1 MQKVELK
8 EVGLDIGLAFAKHFY
23 KTDYLHYGYWPEGLS
38 VEPANVFEAQEN
50 YANLLLKHI
59 PEGVS
64 SVLDVGCGSGK
75 FSEKLLEAGYT
86 VDCVS
91 PSPNLTKHVRERLG
105 DRAEIFECRY
115 EDVKTKKRYDLIL
128 CSESFQYLLLE
139 KAMAQTQKFL
149 NDEGYLL
156 ICDFFKQDVPGK
168 SPVSGGHKIERFL
181 KYMEDQP
188 FRQITD
194 IDITK
199 ETSPSLDIMRDLIQ
213 EVILPTWNTV
223 AYYMT
228 SNFPR
233 FSRFLVLFFAK
244 KLHKPTAN
252 TFQAVPAANSLP
264 TSKHTVSSSIKK
276 LSKALV
282 SSRFKTIFQL
292 FKHSGAPL
300 RLHDRRHGQPLRNPE
315 VLESHACSADWHKG
329 SGRETHSHPED

>member
-23 KTDYLHYGYWPEGLS
+23 KTDYLHYGYWPEGLR

-75 FSEKLLEAGYT
+75 FSEKLLEVGYT

-105 DRAEIFECRY
+105 DRVEIFECRY

-181 KYMEDQP
+181 KYMEAQP

-233 FSRFLVLFFAK
+233 FSRFFSFAFRK
-244 KLHKPTAN
+244 KIA
-252 TFQAVPAANSLP
+252 QAHRKYFSGG
-264 TSKHTVSSSIKK
+264 TSGEQFAH
-276 LSKALV
+276 
-282 SSRFKTIFQL
+282 FKTYRL
-292 FKHSGAPL
+292 FL
-300 RLHDRRHGQPLRNPE
+300 YQ
-315 VLESHACSADWHKG
+315 
-329 SGRETHSHPED
+329 ETQ